1 MGLSSKDVRW
11 MNDLDELDSV
21 DRALLHELQN
31 DARQTNKALA
41 AKVGVAP
48 STCLERVREL
58 QLRGVITAFRA
69 EIDPAAI
76 GRPMEA
82 ILSIQQRGPH
92 RRSTEVL
99 LSDAAALPETVRV
112 MALTGTTD
120 FIIHVAV
127 RDMEHLRDLVW
138 GLIERPEIGRVQ
150 SSLVFERVEGPG
162 LEPLDSAPVKK
173 ARRRNAAQA

>member
-1 MGLSSKDVRW
+1 MKREVAGLR
-11 MNDLDELDSV
+11 ELDSV
-21 DRALLHELQN
+21 DRALLVELQK

-58 QLRGVITAFRA
+58 QARGVVTGFRA

-82 ILSIQQRGPH
+82 ILSIQQRGEQ
-92 RRSTEVL
+92 RAETEAL
-99 LSDAAALPETVRV
+99 LADLAALPETVRV

-120 FIIHVAV
+120 FIVHVAV
-127 RDMEHLRDLVW
+127 RDMNQMRDLVW
-138 GLIERPEIGRVQ
+138 GLIERSEVGRVQ
-150 SSLVFERVEGPG
+150 SSLVFERMEGAG
-162 LEPLDSAPVKK
+162 LEPLND
-173 ARRRNAAQA
+173 

>member
-1 MGLSSKDVRW
+1 MKRVRGIV
-11 MNDLDELDSV
+11 DELDSV
-21 DRALLHELQN
+21 DRRLIAELQK

-58 QLRGVITAFRA
+58 QARGVVSGFRA

-82 ILSIQQRGPH
+82 ILSIRQRGEE
-92 RRSTEVL
+92 REATTRL
-99 LSDAAALPETVRV
+99 LADLASLPETVRV

-120 FIIHVAV
+120 FIVHVAV
-127 RDMEHLRDLVW
+127 GDMSQMRDLVW
-138 GLIERPEIGRVQ
+138 GLIERREVGRVQ
-150 SSLVFERVEGPG
+150 TSLVFERVEGAA
-162 LEPLDSAPVKK
+162 LEPLGVTQSLPHADGSA
-173 ARRRNAAQA
+173 